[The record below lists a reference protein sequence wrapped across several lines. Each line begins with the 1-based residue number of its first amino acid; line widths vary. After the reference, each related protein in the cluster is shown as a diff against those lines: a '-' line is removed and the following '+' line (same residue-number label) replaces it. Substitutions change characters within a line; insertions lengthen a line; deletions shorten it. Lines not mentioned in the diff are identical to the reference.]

1 MGEYSYKV
9 LIIGLGNRCSAVRV
23 TARSLCPAENP
34 AVPNELDAGWIP
46 EPLWRLSG
54 ETKF

>member
-46 EPLWRLSG
+46 ESLWRLSG